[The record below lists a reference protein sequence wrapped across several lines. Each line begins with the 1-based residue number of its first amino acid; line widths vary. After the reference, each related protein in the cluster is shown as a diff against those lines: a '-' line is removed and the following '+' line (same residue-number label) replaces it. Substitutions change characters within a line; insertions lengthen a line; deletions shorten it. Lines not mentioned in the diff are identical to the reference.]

1 MAYKALYRTYRPK
14 DFDEV
19 AGQEHITKTF
29 KNALSKN
36 KLAHAYLFS
45 GPRGTGKTS
54 VAKIIAKAVNCENA
68 PVKNPC
74 NECSI
79 CKGIE
84 NNTINDVIEID
95 AASNNG
101 VDEIREIRD
110 KVKYLPGVGKFKVYI
125 IDEVHMLSTGA
136 FNALLKTLEEPPK
149 HAIFILATT
158 EPHKVPS
165 TIHSR
170 CQRFDFRGIQ
180 KKEMLKRLDLIIDQE
195 SIDIEED
202 AKILITESAAGGM
215 RDAISLLDQVMAFS
229 EGIITKE
236 DVHAIRGSV
245 SADNILD
252 IVKAVQKED
261 AVKALHILNRLI
273 EEGKESD
280 HIIDDLIVFYRD
292 LLYVKNTRDT
302 ESKTLYQTKQFQALS
317 ETLSNAALFH
327 HMDILNETKQSMR
340 FSTDGKL
347 YLELGFIKMVDD
359 TLKEVSYAREKTER
373 LEETVQRLE
382 TKLSDLE
389 DRMDS
394 GKITPSKQNKES
406 SPADKVFD
414 ALEDKQGHED
424 LNKSVAQ
431 EKEQTRS
438 KETSPVD
445 SKEPDKQGD
454 STDEA
459 PIRENTDQAPRKKH
473 SGKEVASNDKYTFLY
488 NKFSNKKYKTFDIH
502 FVEDVLNSADREMK
516 IDMVKKWY
524 DIERFVDA
532 SELDYAKMITDGS
545 LVATNGVM
553 ILVAYDSPVVCNRLM
568 QPSIKTKLLSILER
582 YFNRKMMFLA
592 LPQKVWQNISQEFI
606 KKFRSRDSED
616 EFIQLSP
623 IDHPRLVEIPQDEE
637 DYDDVTSSGIKE
649 ARKYFG
655 DIVKEKKG
663 E

>member
-36 KLAHAYLFS
+36 KLSHAYLFS

-54 VAKIIAKAVNCENA
+54 IAKIIAKAVNCENA

-74 NECSI
+74 NECAI
-79 CKGIE
+79 CKGID

-110 KVKYLPGVGKFKVYI
+110 KVKYLPGVGKYKVYI

-136 FNALLKTLEEPPK
+136 FNALLKTLEEPPR

-180 KKEMLKRLDLIIDQE
+180 KKEMLKRLNLIIEQE

-202 AKILITESAAGGM
+202 AKVLITESAAGGM

-229 EGIITKE
+229 EGAITKE
-236 DVHAIRGSV
+236 DVHTIRGSV
-245 SADNILD
+245 SEENILN

-261 AVKALHILNRLI
+261 AVKTLHILNRLI
-273 EEGKESD
+273 EEGKESNR
-280 HIIDDLIVFYRD
+280 IIDDLIVFYRD

-302 ESKTLYQTKQFQALS
+302 ESKTLYQTSQFQTLS
-317 ETLSNAALFH
+317 ETLSNAILFH

-359 TLKEVSYAREKTER
+359 TLKEDAHVREKTEY
-373 LEETVQRLE
+373 LEETLQTLQNKLE
-382 TKLSDLE
+382 TLENRVLSGE
-389 DRMDS
+389 GS
-394 GKITPSKQNKES
+394 EKHISSES

-414 ALEDKQGHED
+414 AMENKKDALETKNPNDSSAK
-424 LNKSVAQ
+424 KSEAGTQ
-431 EKEQTRS
+431 ETPSEEPLSSSQKSETESPTS
-438 KETSPVD
+438 KANGALQDSP
-445 SKEPDKQGD
+445 SQK
-454 STDEA
+454 
-459 PIRENTDQAPRKKH
+459 
-473 SGKEVASNDKYTFLY
+473 DKYTTLY
-488 NKFSNKKYKTFDIH
+488 NKFSKKKYKTFDIH

-516 IDMVKKWY
+516 IAMGQKWY

-532 SELDYAKMITDGS
+532 SELEYAKMITEGR

-553 ILVAYDSPVVCNRLM
+553 IVVAYDTPVVCNRLM
-568 QPSIKTKLLSILER
+568 QPSLKGKILSILER

-592 LPQKVWQNISQEFI
+592 LPKDVWQNITKEFI
-606 KKFRSRDSED
+606 KKFRSRESEND
-616 EFIQLSP
+616 FIPLSP
-623 IDHPRLVEIPQDEE
+623 IENARLVEIPQDEE
-637 DYDDVTSSGIKE
+637 NYEDVTDSGIKE

>member
-1 MAYKALYRTYRPK
+1 MAYKALYRTYRPR

-19 AGQEHITKTF
+19 AGQEHITRTF

-158 EPHKVPS
+158 EPHKVPA

-180 KKEMLKRLDLIIDQE
+180 KKEMLQRLDLIIDKE
-195 SIDIEED
+195 SIDIEDD
-202 AKILITESAAGGM
+202 ARILIAESAAGGM

-229 EGIITKE
+229 EGTITKE

-245 SADNILD
+245 SEENILD

-302 ESKTLYQTKQFQALS
+302 ESKTLYQMQQFQTLS
-317 ETLSNAALFH
+317 ETMSNALLFH

-359 TLKEVSYAREKTER
+359 TLKEASHAREKTER
-373 LEETVQRLE
+373 LEATVQSLEDKLESLENRVATNQVSKPASEETV
-382 TKLSDLE
+382 
-389 DRMDS
+389 
-394 GKITPSKQNKES
+394 N
-406 SPADKVFD
+406 PADKVFD
-414 ALEDKQGHED
+414 ALE
-424 LNKSVAQ
+424 NKREPDRESHLDDSLASNHKKAHARDTANETQESSEGSLKEQVKTSAETPQ
-431 EKEQTRS
+431 ASSEKE
-438 KETSPVD
+438 SPP
-445 SKEPDKQGD
+445 E
-454 STDEA
+454 
-459 PIRENTDQAPRKKH
+459 
-473 SGKEVASNDKYTFLY
+473 DKYTFLY
-488 NKFSNKKYKTFDIH
+488 NKFSKKNYKTFDIR
-502 FVEDVLNSADREMK
+502 FVEDVLNTADREKK

-532 SELDYAKMITDGS
+532 EELDYAKMITDGD

-568 QPSIKTKLLSILER
+568 QPGIKKKLLSILER

-592 LPQKVWQNISQEFI
+592 LPQDVWQNISREFI
-606 KKFRSRDSED
+606 KKFRSRESED
-616 EFIQLSP
+616 EFITLSP
-623 IDHPRLVEIPQDEE
+623 IDHPRLVEIPKDEE
-637 DYDDVTSSGIKE
+637 DYDDVTSGGVKE

>member
-29 KNALSKN
+29 KNALSKG

-74 NECSI
+74 NECDI
-79 CKGIE
+79 CKGID

-158 EPHKVPS
+158 EPHKVPA

-180 KKEMLKRLDLIIDQE
+180 KKEMLKRLNLIIDKE
-195 SIDIEED
+195 SIEIEDD
-202 AKILITESAAGGM
+202 AKILIAESAAGGM

-229 EGIITKE
+229 EGTITKE

-245 SADNILD
+245 SEENILD

-302 ESKTLYQTKQFQALS
+302 ESKTLYQMQQFQ
-317 ETLSNAALFH
+317 TLSDTMSNALLFH

-359 TLKEVSYAREKTER
+359 TLKEASHARERTER
-373 LEETVQRLE
+373 LEATV
-382 TKLSDLE
+382 KSLE
-389 DRMDS
+389 DKMASLENRVAS
-394 GKITPSKQNKES
+394 NQVNKPSSEEPS
-406 SPADKVFD
+406 SPADRVFD
-414 ALEDKQGHED
+414 ALESKQQPDSDTQAKDALETNEKPV
-424 LNKSVAQ
+424 NKTKSEEASQASVHDAQ
-431 EKEQTRS
+431 SEKDTVERASQ
-438 KETSPVD
+438 KETPQKD
-445 SKEPDKQGD
+445 TPKE
-454 STDEA
+454 
-459 PIRENTDQAPRKKH
+459 
-473 SGKEVASNDKYTFLY
+473 DKYTFLY
-488 NKFSNKKYKTFDIH
+488 NKFSNKQYKTFDIR
-502 FVEDVLNSADREMK
+502 FVEDVLNTADREKK

-532 SELDYAKMITDGS
+532 DELDYAKMITDGA

-568 QPSIKTKLLSILER
+568 QPSIKQKLLSILER

-592 LPQKVWQNISQEFI
+592 LPQDVWQRISSEFI
-606 KKFRSRDSED
+606 KKFRSRNSED
-616 EFIQLSP
+616 DFIKLSP
-623 IDHPRLVEIPQDEE
+623 IEHPRLVEIPKDEE
-637 DYDDVTSSGIKE
+637 DYDDVTSGGVKE

>member
-29 KNALSKN
+29 KNALSKG

-54 VAKIIAKAVNCENA
+54 IAKIIAKAVNCVNA

-74 NECSI
+74 NECDI
-79 CKGIE
+79 CKGID
-84 NNTINDVIEID
+84 NNSINDVIEID

-158 EPHKVPS
+158 EPHKVPA

-180 KKEMLKRLDLIIDQE
+180 KNEMLKRLDLIIDKE

-202 AKILITESAAGGM
+202 AKILIAESAAGGM

-229 EGIITKE
+229 EGTISKE

-245 SADNILD
+245 SEENILS
-252 IVKAVQKED
+252 IVKSVQKED

-302 ESKTLYQTKQFQALS
+302 ESKTLYQMQQFQTLS
-317 ETLSNAALFH
+317 ETMSNALLFH

-359 TLKEVSYAREKTER
+359 TLKEASNAREKTER
-373 LEETVQRLE
+373 LEATVQ
-382 TKLSDLE
+382 SLE
-389 DRMDS
+389 D
-394 GKITPSKQNKES
+394 KLES
-406 SPADKVFD
+406 LENRVATNQVNSPVSEKTTSPADKVFD
-414 ALEDKQGHED
+414 ALENKSEQDNKPQANTSHAEYREETDARDKQSDSKAEGEAAPEV
-424 LNKSVAQ
+424 NPKAGTETKETE
-431 EKEQTRS
+431 EKE
-438 KETSPVD
+438 SPI
-445 SKEPDKQGD
+445 E
-454 STDEA
+454 
-459 PIRENTDQAPRKKH
+459 
-473 SGKEVASNDKYTFLY
+473 DKYTFLY
-488 NKFSNKKYKTFDIH
+488 NKFSKKNYKTFDIR
-502 FVEDVLNSADREMK
+502 FVEDVLNTADREKK

-532 SELDYAKMITDGS
+532 NELDYAKMITDGD

-553 ILVAYDSPVVCNRLM
+553 ILVAYESPVVCNRLM
-568 QPSIKTKLLSILER
+568 QPGIKKKLLTILEK
-582 YFNRKMMFLA
+582 YFDRKMMFLA
-592 LPQKVWQNISQEFI
+592 LPQDVWQNISREFI
-606 KKFRSRDSED
+606 KKFRSRESED
-616 EFIQLSP
+616 EFIRLSP
-623 IDHPRLVEIPQDEE
+623 IDHPRLVEIPKDEE
-637 DYDDVTSSGIKE
+637 DYDDVTSGGVKE